1 MFDVFERKIYRVM
14 VCNKYETRCVVCLDT
29 SKRKNAIEVAKVCY
43 DNFDK
48 MDKGNGDRILIKK
61 LTILELKSNWQ
72 TIKTK
77 VVKNKKGVIRY
88 GRTKKIKWVNK

>member
-29 SKRKNAIEVAKVCY
+29 SKRKDAIEFAKVC
-43 DNFDK
+43 FDK
-48 MDKGNGDRILIKK
+48 MDKGNGDKVLIKK

-77 VVKNKKGVIRY
+77 VVKNKKGVIRND
-88 GRTKKIKWVNK
+88 RTKKIK